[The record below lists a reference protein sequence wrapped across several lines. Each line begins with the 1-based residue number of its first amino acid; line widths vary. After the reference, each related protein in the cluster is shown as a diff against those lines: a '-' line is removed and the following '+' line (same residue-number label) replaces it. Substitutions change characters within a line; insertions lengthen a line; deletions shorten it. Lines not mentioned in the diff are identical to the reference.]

1 MELFVNSVL
10 LSNEIIIYIFVQ
22 MILILL
28 LFIAFYFSI
37 SIIKNWDYEKTT
49 TTQYKLEN
57 KSYLVI
63 LIISFT
69 LIVKIFLFPYFA
81 YSLDNLSNI
90 VPGAMCAAGIVGAN
104 DFGQINLALKI
115 LILFFIGVWLII
127 NSLDLKAKTY
137 PYTKKKYWFYS
148 FIFLL
153 CLIEIFLDFSF
164 LNGISTKEPVMC
176 CSTIFGI
183 NSVGSNIPFD
193 LSISMLLVLF
203 YLLYI
208 LIVFINIQ
216 KQAFLNLI
224 FNFLFLYIAYYC
236 VTYSFSTYVYEL
248 PTHQCP
254 FCMLQKEYHFI
265 GYFIWSTLFLGTF
278 FGVASYILKTFIN
291 KDLEYTY
298 KYSLVFNSIFV
309 FICSFYVIR
318 YYLINGVFL

>member
-1 MELFVNSVL
+1 MNNIL
-10 LSNEIIIYIFVQ
+10 LSNEIVIFLFVQ
-22 MILILL
+22 IILFIL

-37 SIIKNWDYEKTT
+37 SIIRNWNYDKTT
-49 TTQYKLEN
+49 AKQYKLE
-57 KSYLVI
+57 KTSYLVI

-104 DFGQINLALKI
+104 EFGQINLTLKI
-115 LILFFIGVWLII
+115 LILFFVGIWLII
-127 NSLDLKAKTY
+127 NSLDLKEKTY
-137 PYTKKKYWFYS
+137 PYTKKKYLFYI
-148 FIFLL
+148 FIFVL
-153 CLIEIFLDFSF
+153 CIAETLLDFLF

-176 CSTIFGI
+176 CSIIFGV
-183 NSVGSNIPFD
+183 NSVGSKIPFD
-193 LSISMLLVLF
+193 LTIPMLLALF
-203 YLLYI
+203 YLLYL

-216 KQAFLNLI
+216 KQAFINI
-224 FNFLFLYIAYYC
+224 IVNFLFLYISYYAI
-236 VTYSFSTYVYEL
+236 TYFFSTYIYEL

-298 KYSLVFNSIFV
+298 KYSLIFNSIFV

-318 YYLINGVFL
+318 FYFVNGVFL

>member
-1 MELFVNSVL
+1 MDRFVNNIL
-10 LSNEIIIYIFVQ
+10 LSNEIVIFLFVQ
-22 MILILL
+22 IILFIL
-28 LFIAFYFSI
+28 LFIAFYFSL
-37 SIIKNWDYEKTT
+37 SIIKNWDYDKTT
-49 TTQYKLEN
+49 AKQYKLE
-57 KSYLVI
+57 KTSYLVI

-104 DFGQINLALKI
+104 EFGQINLTLKI
-115 LILFFIGVWLII
+115 LILFFVGIWLII

-137 PYTKKKYWFYS
+137 PYTKKKYLFYI
-148 FIFLL
+148 FIFVL
-153 CLIEIFLDFSF
+153 CIAETFLDFLF

-176 CSTIFGI
+176 CSVIFGV
-183 NSVGSNIPFD
+183 NSVGSKIPFN
-193 LSISMLLVLF
+193 LTIPMLLALF
-203 YLLYI
+203 YLLYL

-216 KQAFLNLI
+216 KQAFLNI
-224 FNFLFLYIAYYC
+224 IVNFLFLYISYYA
-236 VTYSFSTYVYEL
+236 VTYFFSTYIYEL

-298 KYSLVFNSIFV
+298 KYSLIFNSIFV

-318 YYLINGVFL
+318 FYFVNGVFL

>member
-1 MELFVNSVL
+1 MNNVL
-10 LSNEIIIYIFVQ
+10 LLNEIVIYLFIQTV
-22 MILILL
+22 LIVL

-37 SIIKNWDYEKTT
+37 SIIKNWDYEKTST
-49 TTQYKLEN
+49 KQYKLE
-57 KSYLVI
+57 KTSYLVI

-104 DFGQINLALKI
+104 EFGQINLSLKI

-137 PYTKKKYWFYS
+137 PYTKTKYLFYS

-153 CLIEIFLDFSF
+153 CIIEITLDFLF

-176 CSTIFGI
+176 CSVIFGV
-183 NSVGSNIPFD
+183 NSVGNKIPFD
-193 LSISMLLVLF
+193 MSINMLLIMF
-203 YLLYI
+203 YLLYF
-208 LIVFINIQ
+208 LIIFVNIQ
-216 KQAFLNLI
+216 KQALLNLI
-224 FNFLFLYIAYYC
+224 TNLLFLYIAYYA
-236 VTYSFSTYVYEL
+236 VTYFFSTYVYEL

-254 FCMLQKEYHFI
+254 FCMLQKEYNFV

-278 FGVASYILKTFIN
+278 FGSSSYILNILIK
-291 KDLEYTY
+291 KDLDYMY
-298 KYSLVFNSIFV
+298 KYSIIFNTIFIC
-309 FICSFYVIR
+309 ICSFYVLR
-318 YYLINGVFL
+318 YYFVNGVFL

>member
-1 MELFVNSVL
+1 MNNIL
-10 LSNEIIIYIFVQ
+10 LSNEIVIFLFVQ
-22 MILILL
+22 IILFIL
-28 LFIAFYFSI
+28 LFIAFYFSL
-37 SIIKNWDYEKTT
+37 SIIKNWDYDKTT
-49 TTQYKLEN
+49 AKQYKLE
-57 KSYLVI
+57 KTSYLVI

-104 DFGQINLALKI
+104 EFGQINLTLKI
-115 LILFFIGVWLII
+115 LILFFVGIWLII

-137 PYTKKKYWFYS
+137 PYTKKKYLFYI
-148 FIFLL
+148 FIFVL
-153 CLIEIFLDFSF
+153 CIAETLLDFLF

-176 CSTIFGI
+176 CSVIFGV
-183 NSVGSNIPFD
+183 NSVGSKIPFN
-193 LSISMLLVLF
+193 LTIPMLLALF
-203 YLLYI
+203 YLLYL

-216 KQAFLNLI
+216 KQTFLNI
-224 FNFLFLYIAYYC
+224 IVNFLFLYISYYA
-236 VTYSFSTYVYEL
+236 VTYFFSTYIYEL

-278 FGVASYILKTFIN
+278 FGVASYILKIFIN

-298 KYSLVFNSIFV
+298 KYSLIFNSIFV

-318 YYLINGVFL
+318 FYFVNGVFL